1 MKTLK
6 DIITR
11 LRAFMPENRL
21 YVGVWLFA
29 VLIIVGF
36 NFQAKKTHKFVGVTD
51 SKEVNINSK
60 HAVVIKSINVIAG
73 QPIKSGQLLVE
84 LEREDLRQQINE
96 VSHNLEELRAEFKL
110 NSALTLNL
118 KSIKTTRKRKGK
130 SANAKKTGEDEALI
144 SIQIRSLE
152 NRLAFL
158 KKEEEEL
165 YIFSNFDG
173 HIGSV
178 NYKNGES
185 ASPFDPILTMH
196 KTTPTFVRG
205 YIHEN
210 LSHHI
215 AVDKRVTIKALSS
228 KQEVVGVIKSV
239 GTRIIEFPERFRRS
253 LNSKIWGREVMVQ
266 LPKDNT
272 YLLGE
277 KVFMEMGGN
286 QEGLQ
291 VIRRSLAD
299 NNIQTTLTPFNLI
312 PILRGTNSD
321 QNIEPSGLV
330 YIKDFNKFMMVSDD
344 NEGNKSLVYL
354 LNSDGQ
360 LDSHIINIEGLKEI
374 KDMES
379 IAEDEDGHIYIASS
393 LSPSSSGR
401 ISDKRKLLVKM
412 KRDGLKLSVVS
423 KINLY
428 DQLNKLVKAKINQD
442 LEWVKFLTNKKN
454 SKDLKLRGKKN
465 KLRIDIEGLIVKDNN
480 IYLGLRNPI
489 KSSREVVIL
498 KISNASTVFDG
509 EKILSNQVSMWKKIA
524 LPVLR
529 STDRHEGISDMMIKD
544 GVIYFLTAS
553 NKHKNMGRLLKVS
566 VGSDTTAKELVHFEN
581 YKPEGLAYDPTLS
594 ELVVT
599 FDNNQGEKLYM
610 ATVPMH

>member
-11 LRAFMPENRL
+11 LTAFLPENKL

-29 VLIIVGF
+29 VFIILGF
-36 NFQAKKTHKFVGVTD
+36 NLQNNKTHKFVGVTD

-60 HAVVIKSINVIAG
+60 HAVVIKSINVIPG
-73 QPIKSGQLLVE
+73 QPVKSGQLLVE

-110 NSALTLNL
+110 NSDLTLNL
-118 KSIKTTRKRKGK
+118 KSIKTKPKK
-130 SANAKKTGEDEALI
+130 KANVDATENEDEALI

-152 NRLAFL
+152 TRLSYL

-165 YIFSNFDG
+165 YIFSGFDG

-185 ASPFDPILTMH
+185 ASPFEPILTMH

-215 AVDKRVTIKALSS
+215 AVDKKVTINALSS
-228 KQEVVGVIKSV
+228 KQQVVGVIKSV

-253 LNSKIWGREVMVQ
+253 MESKIWGREVMVQ

-277 KVFMEMGGN
+277 KVFMEMGSDVDNGI
-286 QEGLQ
+286 E

-299 NNIQTTLTPFNLI
+299 DDAQVPLTPFNLI
-312 PILRGTNSD
+312 PIQVGTNSD
-321 QNIEPSGLV
+321 RKIEPSGLV
-330 YIKDFNKFMMVSDD
+330 YIKDYNKFLMVSDD
-344 NEGNKSLVYL
+344 NEDDKSLVYL

-360 LDSHIINIEGLKEI
+360 LDSHIINIENLKEI

-379 IAEDEDGHIYIASS
+379 IAEDEQGNIYISSS
-393 LSPSSSGR
+393 LSPTNSGKV
-401 ISDKRKLLVKM
+401 SDERKLIVKIR
-412 KRDGLKLSVVS
+412 RDGLKLTATS
-423 KINLY
+423 KVNLY
-428 DQLNKLVKAKINQD
+428 DQLNKLVKEDINED
-442 LEWVKFLTNKKN
+442 LAWVQFLTNEKN
-454 SKDLKLRGKKN
+454 SKGLKLKGKKN
-465 KLRIDIEGLIVKDNN
+465 RLRIDIEGLIVKDNSLF
-480 IYLGLRNPI
+480 LGLRNPI

-498 KISNASTVFDG
+498 RIANASGIFAG
-509 EKILSNQVSMWKKIA
+509 QSILSNQVSMWKKIT

-529 STDRHEGISDMMIKD
+529 QADRDEGISDMMMKD

-553 NKHKNMGRLLKVS
+553 NKHKNMGRLLKVGAGKQS
-566 VGSDTTAKELVHFEN
+566 KAKELVHFPDH
-581 YKPEGLAYDPTLS
+581 KPEGLAFDPVLN

-599 FDNNQGEKLYM
+599 FDNNNGKDLYM
-610 ATVPMH
+610 ATVPMM